1 MIMMTTLMMAMMTLT
16 SSMVVA
22 VEAVMVGSVCCYL
35 AIVAVLPKADSL
47 QQDR

>member
-1 MIMMTTLMMAMMTLT
+1 MMIMTTTPMMTMT

-22 VEAVMVGSVCCYL
+22 VAMEAVMVGGVCCYL

-47 QQDR
+47 